1 MTYFGLADPYGFLQC
16 GCGAFCSLAAS
27 EIYFEWGLFL
37 ELADPFRFTL
47 SGWFQYSAKLAD
59 DEIGFFDLLE
69 NIPVHR
75 SKLLVEESLGDSS
88 VIFPLSPLEKG
99 CFRGVRV

>member
-16 GCGAFCSLAAS
+16 GCGAFCSLAAP

-47 SGWFQYSAKLAD
+47 SGWFQYSTKLAD

-69 NIPVHR
+69 ISLSTGR
-75 SKLLVEESLGDSS
+75 SYLWKSLW
-88 VIFPLSPLEKG
+88 VTAA
-99 CFRGVRV
+99 